1 MKKYAMWVHG
11 TAVQPEREG
20 YHINKARAGF
30 GARFSSTGSEWFHFA
45 VPTPVIAD
53 GQNTT
58 LEQAFVLYRT
68 TMTTHIIAVHLYDG
82 RGLVHKVEPLNWSG
96 DHGGGLDQQT
106 LLSAPA
112 NLHVKFGLGISVAV
126 AFGDSTPS
134 GVPSIEFVSAGADF
148 LVPG

>member
-45 VPTPVIAD
+45 IPTPVIAA
-53 GQNTT
+53 GQDST
-58 LEQAFVLYRT
+58 LQQAFILYRT
-68 TMTTHIIAVHLYDG
+68 TMTAHITAVHIYDG
-82 RGLVHKVEPLNWSG
+82 RQILHKLDGLNLSG
-96 DHGGGLDQQT
+96 DHGGGLDPQT
-106 LLSAPA
+106 LLPVPA

-134 GVPSIEFVSAGADF
+134 GVPSVEFVSAGADF